1 MLGAAQCPADIA
13 VAIFRLNVYWLV
25 VLGLVYGRGNG
36 QSRKAGYYPIG
47 NECMFKEK
55 GAMKEFI

>member
-25 VLGLVYGRGNG
+25 VLGLMYGRGNG

-47 NECMFKEK
+47 NECMFKGK
-55 GAMKEFI
+55 G